1 VTGSQNH
8 NIILGLHA
16 LVLPLFLLA
25 CHAEAQGTPVALR
38 EGGLAKA
45 GAHAHNQNQIPKL
58 QAPNV
63 QRPTLN
69 VQFRNARNAKGLACA
84 CPAQVAIKYLQDCAL
99 DVEG

>member
-25 CHAEAQGTPVALR
+25 CHAEA
-38 EGGLAKA
+38 LAKA
-45 GAHAHNQNQIPKL
+45 GAHARNRNQIRNL
-58 QAPNV
+58 QTPNV

-69 VQFRNARNAKGLACA
+69 VQFRNARNAKGLTCA
-84 CPAQVAIKYLQDCAL
+84 CSAQVAIKYLQDCAL
-99 DVEG
+99 DVER